1 MKPLTLLKMLETKQF
16 ESILQLKLALI
27 RFKNKGTL
35 FFNEDI
41 SGLDFDQTFEFY
53 FCITKGSIRYQ
64 NAFPIPASY
73 YRRWRKRGSKR
84 LYTLLPYYQSYY
96 ETTQEPGEDYFH
108 SLSIFKGEQF
118 VWFYQKKESAEN
130 EMDSV

>member
-1 MKPLTLLKMLETKQF
+1 MKPLTLLQMHENKHY

-41 SGLDFDQTFEFY
+41 SGLDFDEPFEFY
-53 FCITKGSIRYQ
+53 FCITKGSICYQ
-64 NAFPIPASY
+64 NAFPVPVSE
-73 YRRWRKRGSKR
+73 YRRWMNRHSKR
-84 LYTLLPYYQSYY
+84 LYALLPYYQTYY
-96 ETTQEPGEDYFH
+96 ETTQEPGKDYFH
-108 SLSIFKGEQF
+108 SLSVFKGEQF
-118 VWFYQKKESAEN
+118 IWFYQKKESAVN